1 MLNIRG
7 FKRRVVSIVPMVFA
21 GLIVAMTAQ
30 VAHAQDIR
38 AVRREIVFTRENQ
51 RRFDMNFSGSM
62 RADATLE
69 ITSLN
74 DSGSFAG
81 KLDIGTVHPS
91 SDNVSGTITII
102 RGSGPAGRNA
112 LRITFSTTLETRLE
126 LIGSSTAPRSERGPI
141 PTPGDILRRRS
152 GIGIITT
159 TVYTFEGALRLRTGD
174 NRTFMA
180 GTFTVT
186 TDNAS
191 TGVQSAPGPYPF
203 CAKLE
208 EIPVG

>member
-1 MLNIRG
+1 MLNILD
-7 FKRRVVSIVPMVFA
+7 FKRRMVFIVPMVFA
-21 GLIVAMTAQ
+21 GLLVAITAQ

-38 AVRREIVFTRENQ
+38 AVRREIVFSRENQ
-51 RRFDMNFSGSM
+51 RRFDMDFSGSM

-81 KLDIGTVHPS
+81 KLNIGTVHPS

-102 RGSGPAGRNA
+102 RGGGRVGRNA
-112 LRITFSTTLETRLE
+112 LRITFTTTLETRLE
-126 LIGSSTAPRSERGPI
+126 LIGSSTAPGSERTPI
-141 PTPGDILRRRS
+141 PTPGDIFRRRE

-159 TVYTFEGALRLRTGD
+159 TVYTFEGALRLGAGE

-180 GTFTVT
+180 GSFTVM
-186 TDNAS
+186 TDNAF

-203 CAKLE
+203 CARLE
-208 EIPVG
+208 EVPVG